1 MRQGI
6 IVALGGLILAQGV
19 YSANVGDVEQGQ
31 TLAKQCKTCHGL
43 NGYAKIP
50 IAPHIGGEPASYIT
64 RQLQAFRG
72 GTRKHEMMSVVAK
85 NLDDQTIADIAA
97 WYSSQ
102 KAIAT
107 LAAGTDEKTAPEQ
120 CVACHGINGIST
132 ILDAPN
138 LAGESV
144 MYIDTQL
151 KAFRKDKRTHE
162 VMSVIAK
169 QLSDEDIRFAAE
181 WYANTKLKI
190 TR

>member
-1 MRQGI
+1 MRKSI
-6 IVALGGLILAQGV
+6 TVALGGLILAQGV
-19 YSANVGDVEQGQ
+19 YSANIGDAKQGQ
-31 TLAKQCKTCHGL
+31 ILAKQCKTCHGL
-43 NGYAKIP
+43 DGYAKIP
-50 IAPHIGGEPASYIT
+50 IAPHIGGEPAGYIS

-72 GTRKHEMMSVVAK
+72 GTRQHEMMTVVAK

-102 KAIAT
+102 KAVAT
-107 LAAGTDEKTAPEQ
+107 LAAGTDEKAAPEQ
-120 CVACHGINGIST
+120 CVQCHGVNGIST
-132 ILDAPN
+132 IPDAPN

-169 QLSDEDIRFAAE
+169 QLSNEDIRFAAE
-181 WYANTKLKI
+181 WYANTKLEI
-190 TR
+190 NR